1 MHRSSNLR
9 LSTAT
14 SSIKPRQLAHLH
26 SQMAQL
32 QAHLSDLENHL
43 RVTAIQAD
51 SIKRLGALQA
61 SLFMAA
67 GAQYA
72 AQASATQEAKAD

>member
-1 MHRSSNLR
+1 
-9 LSTAT
+9 
-14 SSIKPRQLAHLH
+14 
-26 SQMAQL
+26 MAQL